1 MTKIIRKILPSEASL
16 ITKSVRNNLLAPVV
30 ILLTLILCG
39 WGSTGHKIINK
50 NSVLSFPTQMKDFL
64 SWADPLYLHASDAD
78 NRKNADPTESPK
90 HFIDIDNYPEF
101 VATGAISQDYDSV
114 VAAHGSLFVTSGGIL
129 PWAIVATYDSLQK
142 CFERKDW
149 NNAVLVTAD
158 LGHYVAD
165 SHQPLHI
172 TKNYN
177 PGGLHSRY
185 ETDMLKKYQSQII
198 YSGDSVQFITNI
210 PDFVFSTIYNNYQY
224 VDSVLADDIQAKAV
238 SSDTKSDAYYQKL
251 WELTGSFTTNLFKNA
266 SNKLAS
272 LIYTAWVNAGSP
284 PMPVASSVSSSTVGQ
299 ITFQLEQNYPNPFNP
314 ETVIGYQLPVAE
326 NVSLK
331 VYDMLG
337 RETATLINEYQG
349 AGVHHSQF
357 SIINSQLS
365 SGVYFYRLTAGAY
378 SSTKKMIV
386 LK

>member
-1 MTKIIRKILPSEASL
+1 MTKIIRKILPSEASRV
-16 ITKSVRNNLLAPVV
+16 TKSVRNNSLAPVL

-39 WGSTGHKIINK
+39 WGSIGHKIINK

-64 SWADPLYLHASDAD
+64 SWADPLSSHASDAD

-101 VATGAISQDYDSV
+101 VSTGAISQNYDSV
-114 VAAHGSLFVTSGGIL
+114 VAAHGSSFVISEGIL
-129 PWAIVATYDSLQK
+129 PWAVVATYDSLQK

-149 NNAVLVTAD
+149 NNAVLTAAD

-185 ETDMLKKYQSQII
+185 ETEMLKRYQSQII
-198 YSGDSVQFITNI
+198 YSGDSVQFISNV
-210 PDFVFSTIYNNYQY
+210 PDFVFSTIYYNYQY
-224 VDSVLADDIQAKAV
+224 VDSVLADDVQAKAV
-238 SSDTKSDAYYQKL
+238 SSDIKSDAYYQKL

-284 PMPVASSVSSSTVGQ
+284 LPSTTSVFSSANDQ

-337 RETATLINEYQG
+337 REAATLINEYQG

>member
-1 MTKIIRKILPSEASL
+1 MTKIIRKILPSEASRV
-16 ITKSVRNNLLAPVV
+16 TQSVRNNSLAPVL
-30 ILLTLILCG
+30 ILLTLVLCG
-39 WGSTGHKIINK
+39 WGSIGHKIINK

-64 SWADPLYLHASDAD
+64 SWADPLSSHASDAD

-101 VATGAISQDYDSV
+101 VATGAISQNYDSV
-114 VAAHGSLFVTSGGIL
+114 VAAHGSSFVISEGIL
-129 PWAIVATYDSLQK
+129 PWAVVATYDSLQK
-142 CFERKDW
+142 CFEKKDW
-149 NNAVLVTAD
+149 NTAVLVAAD

-198 YSGDSVQFITNI
+198 YSGESVQFISNV

-224 VDSVLADDIQAKAV
+224 VDSILNDDIQAKAV

-251 WELTGSFTTNLFKNA
+251 WELTGSFTTNLLKNA

-284 PMPVASSVSSSTVGQ
+284 LPVTSNVASSTNDQ
-299 ITFQLEQNYPNPFNP
+299 ISFQLEQNYPNPFNP
-314 ETVIGYQLPVAE
+314 ETVIGYQLPTDG

-337 RETATLINEYQG
+337 REAATLTNEYQG